1 MRRLTMENSSPLPI
15 DLVLEVMF
23 RPAEKPTLDIGHVRF
38 GVDDAI
44 SSKPDAGGFIGMF
57 TAAATLSPL

>member
-1 MRRLTMENSSPLPI
+1 MENSSPLPI

-23 RPAEKPTLDIGHVRF
+23 RPAEKPTLDIGEVRF
-38 GVDDAI
+38 GVDYAI